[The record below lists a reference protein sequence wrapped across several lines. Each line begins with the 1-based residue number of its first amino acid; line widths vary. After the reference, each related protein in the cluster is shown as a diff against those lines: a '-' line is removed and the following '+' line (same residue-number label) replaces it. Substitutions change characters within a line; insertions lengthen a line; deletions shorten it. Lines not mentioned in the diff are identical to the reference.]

1 MQTKRDLLQAHRLMT
16 HRASQA
22 LIFGEPDNP
31 EQPLRR
37 LNVGTFAGVMV
48 GVLVA
53 AGFGIAGLLLG
64 GGTKGITDGGVLLI
78 EKETGSRYVWCK
90 SAGTKDGKALCPV
103 ANYASAR
110 LAVAGSSGDVNQK
123 SVSAKTLSKFP
134 RGPMIGIPGAPDTVP
149 DKKRLVGGPW
159 SVCVRQVDQGGVT
172 KPVVSLV
179 GGRNVGGRTL
189 DASTGVVVSAG
200 ATGNWLIWNN
210 QRMKMSPA
218 GMTVLQASA
227 ATPVSSAFVNALPA
241 GPDFAAPAI
250 PGFGRPANLGGGL
263 RGTIGQVYAVSSG
276 AGGGAQPYV
285 LLADGVAP
293 ISRVQAALIQSSAA
307 YRMKHDMPLEA
318 ALVTSN
324 RSAQKLIDGRL
335 PQDAI
340 KAATFNATDSLCV
353 VYPDA
358 SKGGDRAKLTIGGA
372 TDLPAPTGRSTT
384 GTGVDNVVLPPGSAV
399 LAGVLP
405 AGGSVSAINS
415 YSFVS
420 DDGRRYPL
428 KSPDT
433 AKALGYSISADQN
446 DSVPVPANLLNMVPQ
461 GPVLDP
467 QKALLPVSGTTT
479 G

>member
-22 LIFGEPDNP
+22 LIFGQPDNP

-37 LNVGTFAGVMV
+37 LNVGTFAGIMV

-53 AGFGIAGLLLG
+53 AAFGIVGLIFG

-78 EKETGSRYVWCK
+78 EKETGNRYVWCK
-90 SAGTKDGKALCPV
+90 SDATKDGKALCPV
-103 ANYASAR
+103 ANYASGR
-110 LAVAGSSGDVNQK
+110 LAVAGGSGEFKKK
-123 SVSAKTLSKFP
+123 SVSSKSLSKFP
-134 RGPMIGIPGAPDTVP
+134 RGQLIGIPGAPDTVP

-159 SVCVRQVDQGGVT
+159 SVCVRQIDRGGVN

-179 GGRNVGGRTL
+179 GGQDVGGRTL
-189 DASTGVVVSAG
+189 DATTGVVVSAG
-200 ATGNWLIWNN
+200 STGNFLIWNN
-210 QRMKMSPA
+210 QRMKMSDA
-218 GMTVLQASA
+218 GMTVLQVSQP
-227 ATPVSSAFVNALPA
+227 TPVSSAFVNALPA

-250 PGFGRPANLGGGL
+250 QGYGRPANLRGGL
-263 RGTIGQVYAVSSG
+263 RGTIGQVYAVKS
-276 AGGGAQPYV
+276 ATGGGDQPYV
-285 LLADGVAP
+285 LLADGVAR
-293 ISRVQAALIQSSAA
+293 ISKVQAALLQSSAG
-307 YRMKHDMPLEA
+307 YRLRHDVPLEA
-318 ALVTSN
+318 SAVTSN
-324 RSAQKLIDGRL
+324 RSSKNLLDTNL
-335 PQDAI
+335 PQESI
-340 KAATFNATDSLCV
+340 KAGTFSASDSLCV

-358 SKGGDRAKLTIGGA
+358 AKSNDRAKLKIGGGK
-372 TDLPAPTGRSTT
+372 DLPAPTGAST

-433 AKALGYSISADQN
+433 AKALGYSISADEN
-446 DSVPVPANLLNMVPQ
+446 DSVPVPANLLNLVPQ

-467 QKALLPVSGTTT
+467 AKAVLPVSGTTT